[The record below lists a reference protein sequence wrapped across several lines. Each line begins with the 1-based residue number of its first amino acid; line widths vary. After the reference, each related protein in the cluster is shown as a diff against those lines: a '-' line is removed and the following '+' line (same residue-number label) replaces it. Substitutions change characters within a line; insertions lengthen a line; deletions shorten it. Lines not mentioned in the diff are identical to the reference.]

1 MNALRY
7 LLVPT
12 MILAPLT
19 ACDDEATTA
28 VALNGRF
35 HGLSAAIG
43 NGTVST
49 YVTVQDGQPTEVGV
63 ALSEAALSGL
73 PDQMVMLHLP
83 FPAEAAGMPYTFMM
97 FGWNPQGHLP
107 APTYAL
113 PHFDFHFYYI
123 AESDVMKIPGGP
135 DPIVPDASLIPEGFI
150 APGNPSVPA
159 MGVHW
164 MAAYAPELNGQRF
177 EKTMIYGFTRGQPAF
192 IEPMITKA
200 FLETKPGFATAIAQ
214 PQRFAT
220 PERYAT
226 RHTIKYDARAKEY
239 RIAIDSFVQR

>member
-1 MNALRY
+1 MNALRF

-12 MILAPLT
+12 MILAAQA
-19 ACDDEATTA
+19 ACGDEATTGL
-28 VALNGRF
+28 VDGRF
-35 HGLSAAIG
+35 YGPPTAVG
-43 NGTVST
+43 NGSARTYATVR
-49 YVTVQDGQPTEVGV
+49 DGHPTELGV
-63 ALSEAALSGL
+63 ALSETALSGL
-73 PDQMVMLHLP
+73 PEQMLMLHLP
-83 FPAEAAGMPYTFMM
+83 FPAEAAELPYTFMM

-107 APTYAL
+107 APIYAL

-123 AESDVMKIPGGP
+123 AESEVLKIPGGP

-177 EKTMIYGFTRGQPAF
+177 DKTMIYGFTRGQPAF

-200 FLETKPGFATAIAQ
+200 YLETKPDYATAIAQ

-220 PERYAT
+220 PELYPTRYS
-226 RHTIKYDARAKEY
+226 IKYDARTKEY